1 MDDSVK
7 SKEMLDAYHQ
17 KVVALDQMQ
26 IQGEQQNFS
35 EQLSSDEI
43 PVIAYG
49 LISELKDVVMNW
61 PLKREVTYEGK
72 TYRTYSTALV
82 NLEGEANLIFTE
94 IQLMYNNPTDPMPV
108 VVSVTD
114 TKPDDN
120 GSLHESHF
128 SAKFYNETTAEIQ
141 YVEYPYRQKESAKP
155 TINTKA
161 IAIVARRMIQ
171 QLPRSG

>member
-1 MDDSVK
+1 MDEIK
-7 SKEMLDAYHQ
+7 SKEILEAYHQ

-26 IQGEQQNFS
+26 INGEQQNFS
-35 EQLSSDEI
+35 EPLPAADI

-49 LISELKDVVMNW
+49 LIAELKDVVNNW

-72 TYRTYSTALV
+72 TYKTYSTALV

-94 IQLMYNNPTDPMPV
+94 IQLMYNDPSDLMPV

-120 GSLHESHF
+120 GMLHESHF
-128 SAKFYNETTAEIQ
+128 SAKFYNETASEVQ